1 MKKKILCCGIL
12 SILGLMM
19 ICSTS
24 VFADE
29 EKQTSGCVA
38 ACIQQKN
45 ACYNIQADKRICEVG
60 YQDCVATCDKKKQED
75 APSPAQ
81 QKPEKSVN

>member
-1 MKKKILCCGIL
+1 MKKKILYCAIL
-12 SILGLMM
+12 SILGLM
-19 ICSTS
+19 ICSAS

-45 ACYNIQADKRICEVG
+45 VCYNIQADKRICEVA
-60 YQDCVATCDKKKQED
+60 YQDCVAACDKQKQD
-75 APSPAQ
+75 DSKSPAPR
-81 QKPEKSVN
+81 KPETSVN

>member
-1 MKKKILCCGIL
+1 MKKKILCCATL
-12 SILGLMM
+12 SILGLM
-19 ICSTS
+19 ICSAS

-45 ACYNIQADKRICEVG
+45 TCYNIHADKRICEVG
-60 YQDCVATCDKKKQED
+60 YQDCVATCDKQKQED
-75 APSPAQ
+75 TKSPAQ
-81 QKPEKSVN
+81 QKPETSVN